1 MEQKLETINENEVLK
16 EENIKIELMKKKK
29 KKKKICKS

>member
-29 KKKKICKS
+29 KKKENL